1 MWDTLYFSHPGP
13 GQLNCGYLHFIYS
26 TCTKVWMLQRRQVQC
41 AVPVGS
47 LASVDQIS
55 FSDHKTVFQ
64 YKSTVDLL
72 RNLSILRY
80 RFIYPL

>member
-1 MWDTLYFSHPGP
+1 M
-13 GQLNCGYLHFIYS
+13 
-26 TCTKVWMLQRRQVQC
+26 QC

-47 LASVDQIS
+47 QASVDQIS

-80 RFIYPL
+80 RFLSPVI

>member
-1 MWDTLYFSHPGP
+1 MDT
-13 GQLNCGYLHFIYS
+13 
-26 TCTKVWMLQRRQVQC
+26 QRRQVQC

-47 LASVDQIS
+47 QASVDQIS

-80 RFIYPL
+80 RFLSPVI